1 MPSSWGTLSA
11 RCDWSFAGEY
21 VHGIWW
27 MNRCASVSTTG
38 QSDER
43 QVSELTAF
51 VERGDYD
58 VVGIFALSAA
68 ALDLLY
74 EQP

>member
-1 MPSSWGTLSA
+1 
-11 RCDWSFAGEY
+11 
-21 VHGIWW
+21 

-51 VERGDYD
+51 VERGHYD